1 MRRLAHALLIGALAA
16 TAPAAVSAQ
25 DYAPP
30 GGYTTDGVV
39 SGEEVF
45 TAEDHGWTDAIPDD
59 GASAGIC
66 SLEVC
71 PYWYAS
77 ANALWLKREQIKST
91 LIVVDDGGG
100 LGTPVLN
107 TGAFDFGSYQP
118 GMEFTLGYQLDPT
131 VAIEMSYFGLQEWS
145 SSAVADGNNSL
156 SLPGLFAL
164 STADFLFA
172 DHVDANYE
180 SKVHNAELNYKQT
193 MYGLTFLGGFRYFH
207 VGEEIN
213 LRFRD
218 NDSGTSDFNV
228 SALNNLYGGQLGVG
242 WHECFGPVTLEVLGK
257 AGVFGNQ
264 ASVRQNVKDLNNTV
278 QLRDIK
284 ASSARAAF
292 VGEVGFNALWQLTD
306 WLAVRG
312 GYRVL
317 WLDGIATAPANIDLT
332 DGPNAATEI
341 LDRSSMILHG
351 AHVGAELRW

>member
-16 TAPAAVSAQ
+16 ALPAAVSAQ
-25 DYAPP
+25 EYAPP
-30 GGYTTDGVV
+30 TAYPADGVV

-45 TAEDHGWTDAIPDD
+45 TTDDHGWTDAMPDD
-59 GASAGIC
+59 GASAGLS
-66 SLEVC
+66 SLNPC

-77 ANALWLKREQIKST
+77 ANALFLRREQIKNT

-100 LGTPVLN
+100 LGTPVLS
-107 TGAFDFGSYQP
+107 TGAFDFGSYST
-118 GMEFTLGYQLDPT
+118 GTEFTLGYQLDET
-131 VAIEMSYFGLQEWS
+131 VALEMSYFGLQEWN
-145 SSAVADGNNSL
+145 SSAVASGNNSL

-164 STADFLFA
+164 TTADYLFA
-172 DHVDANYE
+172 DHVDAHYE
-180 SKVHNAELNYKQT
+180 SKVHNAEFNYKQT

-228 SALNNLYGGQLGVG
+228 SALNNLYGGQMGVG
-242 WHECFGPVTLEVLGK
+242 WTECFGPLTLEVLGK
-257 AGVFGNQ
+257 AGVYGNQ
-264 ASVRQNVKDLNNTV
+264 ASVRQNVRDLNNTV

-284 ASSARAAF
+284 ASSSRAAF
-292 VGEVGFNALWQLTD
+292 VGEVGFNTVWQVTQ
-306 WLAVRG
+306 WLAFRG

-341 LDRSSMILHG
+341 LDRSSILVHG